1 MNNRTRV
8 ATEVVFQAV
17 SHQCS
22 VDGTSKYNRII
33 IFCHRFL
40 LTLLRDAPLTED
52 AVLRLLL
59 LGLSEDFPM
68 NYADTIDIVE
78 RLVQRSAVLR
88 TGSIF

>member
-1 MNNRTRV
+1 MKM
-8 ATEVVFQAV
+8 F
-17 SHQCS
+17 
-22 VDGTSKYNRII
+22 Y
-33 IFCHRFL
+33 FCHRFL

-52 AVLRLLL
+52 ALLRLLL

-88 TGSIF
+88 TGWVFCFSPC